1 VVGAQVD
8 RQCGQHGHEG
18 VDVVVFLVAVG
29 APIVGVGVGVV
40 AAVA

>member
-1 VVGAQVD
+1 
-8 RQCGQHGHEG
+8 

-29 APIVGVGVGVV
+29 APIVGVGVGVGVGVV